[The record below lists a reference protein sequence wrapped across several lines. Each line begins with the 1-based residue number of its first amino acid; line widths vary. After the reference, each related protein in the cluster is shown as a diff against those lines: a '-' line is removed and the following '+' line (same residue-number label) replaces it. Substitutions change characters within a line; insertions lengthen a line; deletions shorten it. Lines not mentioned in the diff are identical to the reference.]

1 MQKISPVKCRDIEI
15 FVSRKYIDDATKA
28 ALAQLLYLQEL
39 INLAAAKVKKL
50 DEEAEAIEE
59 DQKRLRE
66 NIDKLKNT
74 PEAKQLITRY
84 IAKADTQE
92 TRLEQ
97 IDKEKKAA
105 ESEQSQLHNEL
116 SKAVREFKF
125 DRKL

>member
-1 MQKISPVKCRDIEI
+1 MNLTTSGGVRYWPSSFSSMNESARNFPNTSLRISNPE
-15 FVSRKYIDDATKA
+15 
-28 ALAQLLYLQEL
+28 
-39 INLAAAKVKKL
+39 KL
-50 DEEAEAIEE
+50 KEEVEAIEE

-84 IAKADTQE
+84 IAKADAQE

-97 IDKEKKAA
+97 IEKEKKAA
-105 ESEQSQLHNEL
+105 ETEQGLLAIEL
-116 SKAVREFKF
+116 AKAVREFKF